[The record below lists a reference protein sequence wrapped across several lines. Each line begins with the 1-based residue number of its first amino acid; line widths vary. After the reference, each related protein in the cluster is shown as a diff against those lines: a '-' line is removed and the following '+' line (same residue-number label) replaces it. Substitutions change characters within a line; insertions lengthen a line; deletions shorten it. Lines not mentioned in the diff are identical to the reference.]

1 MSEEEANRI
10 RDAITDIIGMV
21 PFVLVFDHTSFED
34 RFNDVDEQI
43 SVIHAKHQAA
53 YSTRGLLESAADLY
67 TPYTDE
73 EEA

>member
-1 MSEEEANRI
+1 MSEEEADRI
-10 RDAITDIIGMV
+10 RDAITDIIGIV
-21 PFVLVFDHTSFED
+21 PFALVFDHTSFED
-34 RFNDVDEQI
+34 HVNDMGEQI